1 MRGRRVSVSRARS
14 GKSRGDPEAG
24 TKTKTSRRC
33 CFFGG
38 RETDSSRG
46 GKFSRTRGRRRRG
59 RARRLREGGM
69 ETRDP
74 GARGEWGRTHRAQDL
89 APRAHRAGGDH
100 DHLAPRATQVR
111 ARLGERAEHG
121 QVQVALAQQRARANL
136 NHDHL
141 VLAFRLSSNPRGP
154 RGRSI
159 HVGVHLTIRRDA
171 RKVVA
176 MTTESAGEPPVA
188 GDGDGGGS
196 ASHDSSSAPYKTA
209 GRRPPKRSV

>member
-1 MRGRRVSVSRARS
+1 MRGRCVSVSRARS

-24 TKTKTSRRC
+24 TKTKTSLRR
-33 CFFGG
+33 CFFGV
-38 RETDSSRG
+38 RET
-46 GKFSRTRGRRRRG
+46 TRLAEGNFRG
-59 RARRLREGGM
+59 RAAGAAAGERAAEDEGGM

-74 GARGEWGRTHRAQDL
+74 GARGDLGRTHRAQDL

-141 VLAFRLSSNPRGP
+141 VLAFRLSNPRGP

-176 MTTESAGEPPVA
+176 VTTTEENHRSPAMAADPRVTTRRPRRI
-188 GDGDGGGS
+188 
-196 ASHDSSSAPYKTA
+196 KQR